1 MKLGDVTIFS
11 AFIAGIFAILFFSE
25 KEVSMMTYILVAMFI
40 MAFLAFLKVVDKYN
54 RQNDT

>member
-1 MKLGDVTIFS
+1 MKLGDITIFS

-40 MAFLAFLKVVDKYN
+40 MAFLAFLKLVD
-54 RQNDT
+54 